1 MKPLGNTIDIVP
13 AFRPVDL
20 QTGANSGDYVSLKNA
35 QGVLILFHSAIGTA
49 GDDPTITVRQATT
62 VAGGSV
68 KDLATITKI
77 HTKQAATDLTT
88 IAGWTEVTQA
98 AAATYTHTDAA
109 EQEAL
114 WVIQIE
120 ADELDVDGGFDCI
133 AANVADV
140 GGNAQLGACYY
151 ILYGLRHASAP
162 ATLPSPIID

>member
-1 MKPLGNTIDIVP
+1 MKPLGNIIDIVP

-20 QTGANSGDYVSLKNA
+20 QTAANSGDYVSLKNA

-49 GDDPTITVRQATT
+49 GDDPTITVRQAQDVSGT
-62 VAGGSV
+62 AV
-68 KDLATITKI
+68 KDLSVITEVF
-77 HTKQAATDLTT
+77 TKQAATALTS
-88 IAGWTEVTQA
+88 IAGWTKVTQA
-98 AAATYTHTDAA
+98 AAATYTNDTSA

-120 ADELDVDGGFDCI
+120 ADQLDADNGFDCI

-151 ILYGLRHASAP
+151 ILYGLRHASTP
-162 ATLPSPIID
+162 ENLPSPIAN